1 MRLSGVDP
9 GIIRELSGIYKP
21 FVKAFKEL
29 ISNAYDADAKSIRVT
44 VSEDFS
50 TIEVLDDGIGMTRIA
65 STIALP
71 AWAEAPRGFTVAK
84 ARAAA
89 RELATR
95 ALAFS
100 PLRGVSGALHVET
113 KATRPH
119 RSKRRL
125 QRRNRVAIPVDD
137 IVGSLVPAHLVAGR
151 IAIRN
156 VTAVTADKALK
167 LTADSDYSADE
178 KRLRLVSARARSAK
192 LLEIDYDVDCRGLA
206 LEAELDFDYLLTLE
220 KQADLQSLEDFC
232 TTRSGKL
239 TRRALRIHGFN
250 SGACVNSSFGT

>member
-50 TIEVLDDGIGMTRIA
+50 TIEVLDDGIGMTPYSFHDSFAR
-65 STIALP
+65 L
-71 AWAEAPRGFTVAK
+71 AEAPRGFTVAK

-100 PLRGVSGALHVET
+100 PLRG
-113 KATRPH
+113 
-119 RSKRRL
+119 
-125 QRRNRVAIPVDD
+125 
-137 IVGSLVPAHLVAGR
+137 
-151 IAIRN
+151 
-156 VTAVTADKALK
+156 TAAP
-167 LTADSDYSADE
+167 
-178 KRLRLVSARARSAK
+178 
-192 LLEIDYDVDCRGLA
+192 
-206 LEAELDFDYLLTLE
+206 
-220 KQADLQSLEDFC
+220 C
-232 TTRSGKL
+232 T
-239 TRRALRIHGFN
+239 
-250 SGACVNSSFGT
+250 